1 MFLAKFERLLFEADA
16 TTWPDTAK
24 ISLLRTGLSQT
35 FKAKLTHQIGLP
47 TNYPEF
53 VYVFQTLGDYS
64 AASPTITNTH
74 QKNSFST
81 HNKDAMDIG
90 AVNIGLLDKD
100 STDLGN
106 H

>member
-1 MFLAKFERLLFEADA
+1 M
-16 TTWPDTAK
+16 TY
-24 ISLLRTGLSQT
+24 
-35 FKAKLTHQIGLP
+35 QIGLP

-64 AASPTITNTH
+64 AVSPTTTNTH

-90 AVNIGLLDKD
+90 AVNIGLFDKD
-100 STDLGN
+100 STDPGN
-106 H
+106 HWDPTIGEMVADSDSDSDLDSEDARSFSEYF